1 MTLTPYAAGVLALIA
16 VTAVACALPGA
27 FLVTSRQSMLV
38 DAMGHAAFPGVVL
51 AAIVWPIGSP
61 LLVLGAAALALV
73 VVASAEGLSRTGLV
87 AGDAAQGLVFP
98 GLFSVGV
105 ILLSTRFSH
114 LHLQEEAI
122 LVGDPN
128 VVAVDRLII
137 AGRDFGPVYCYAMGA
152 VLLLNVLFLAA
163 THRRLA
169 LVVFDPDYAR
179 TLGVPVRGLRGA
191 AMALVALTL
200 TASFYT
206 AGAVLVI
213 AFVVVPAAT
222 AALVADSFP
231 RLVQGS
237 AAIAALV
244 AVPAFF
250 ATYWTGR
257 PTSSWTALAYGLVFL
272 AVHAAVRLSRRRR
285 RSRSLT
291 ESAPAPPGTS
301 E

>member
-1 MTLTPYAAGVLALIA
+1 
-16 VTAVACALPGA
+16 
-27 FLVTSRQSMLV
+27 MLV

-114 LHLQEEAI
+114 LHLQEEAV

-244 AVPAFF
+244 AGSPPFPPRAGGGGAAGGGAGEAGSGRRPWRFPPSSPR
-250 ATYWTGR
+250 TGR
-257 PTSSWTALAYGLVFL
+257 DARRPRGQLWPTVWCSSPSTRQCACRGGGGDRGV
-272 AVHAAVRLSRRRR
+272 
-285 RSRSLT
+285 
-291 ESAPAPPGTS
+291 
-301 E
+301 